1 MANSKK
7 GVSAEKIYGY
17 DSGGGD
23 TEEDF
28 PLGTGP
34 DKKVF
39 VYIAQKCGG

>member
-17 DSGGGD
+17 DSGGKD
-23 TEEDF
+23 TEEGF
-28 PLGTGP
+28 PLWTEP

-39 VYIAQKCGG
+39 VYIAQK

>member
-39 VYIAQKCGG
+39 VYIAQKYSG